1 VSGGEFNL
9 VDRPRGTNL
18 RVRQWDSTSRKPRL
32 FIPCGASKT
41 SADTHCNA
49 MQGML
54 SEFLVY
60 LRLGFDHITDP
71 GGYDHLL
78 FVAALTSSD
87 LGDLRRLF
95 WLVTAFTVG
104 HSITLALAT
113 LGWVR
118 IDTGLVE
125 ILIPLTILATS
136 VVNLVAL
143 KTGSDT
149 LEQAGRARNSTAYRP
164 GREDRIR
171 YAIAVGFGLIHGLGF
186 SAFLRAALGGEAS
199 IFLPLLSFNIGLEVG
214 QLAIVA
220 ALSVLAALLVLRLG
234 LPKRAWVLGIS
245 TITGL
250 LALAIFVERLQFP
263 T

>member
-1 VSGGEFNL
+1 MN
-9 VDRPRGTNL
+9 
-18 RVRQWDSTSRKPRL
+18 
-32 FIPCGASKT
+32 
-41 SADTHCNA
+41 
-49 MQGML
+49 GMV

-60 LRLGFDHITDP
+60 LRLGFEHITDP

-78 FVAALTSSD
+78 FVAALTASD

-113 LGWVR
+113 LGLVR

-125 ILIPLTILATS
+125 LLIPLTIFATS
-136 VVNLVAL
+136 VVNLVAW
-143 KTGSDT
+143 
-149 LEQAGRARNSTAYRP
+149 RARADPRGDLVPESGSTQARP
-164 GREDRIR
+164 GVNDRVR

-199 IFLPLLSFNIGLEVG
+199 IFLPLLSFNIGLEIG

-220 ALSVLAALLVLRLG
+220 VLSVIAALLVRGLG
-234 LPKRAWVLGIS
+234 LPTRAWVLGIS
-245 TITGL
+245 AVTGL

>member
-1 VSGGEFNL
+1 MG
-9 VDRPRGTNL
+9 
-18 RVRQWDSTSRKPRL
+18 
-32 FIPCGASKT
+32 
-41 SADTHCNA
+41 
-49 MQGML
+49 

-60 LRLGFDHITDP
+60 LRLGFEHITDP

-78 FVAALTSSD
+78 FVAALTASY

-95 WLVTAFTVG
+95 WLVTAFTLG

-113 LGWVR
+113 IGLVR

-125 ILIPLTILATS
+125 LLIPLTILATS
-136 VVNLVAL
+136 LVNFVAIRAGTDTA
-143 KTGSDT
+143 TG
-149 LEQAGRARNSTAYRP
+149 TAEVGFGPIANRP
-164 GREDRIR
+164 GRHDRIR

-220 ALSVLAALLVLRLG
+220 ALSLVAALLVG
-234 LPKRAWVLGIS
+234 WLGIS
-245 TITGL
+245 QRVWVRGLSSVTGL
-250 LALAIFVERLQFP
+250 LALAIFVRRLQFP

>member
-1 VSGGEFNL
+1 MAGIAHA
-9 VDRPRGTNL
+9 RPT
-18 RVRQWDSTSRKPRL
+18 
-32 FIPCGASKT
+32 
-41 SADTHCNA
+41 
-49 MQGML
+49 QGMV

-60 LRLGFDHITDP
+60 LRLGFEHITDP

-78 FVAALTSSD
+78 FVAALTASD
-87 LGDLRRLF
+87 LGNLRRLF

-113 LGWVR
+113 LGLVR

-125 ILIPLTILATS
+125 LLIPLTILATS
-136 VVNLVAL
+136 LVNLVA
-143 KTGSDT
+143 TWSASGMPGRT
-149 LEQAGRARNSTAYRP
+149 ATEAGPDSHRP
-164 GREDRIR
+164 GPGDRAR

-199 IFLPLLSFNIGLEVG
+199 IVVPLFSFNIGLEIG

-220 ALSVLAALLVLRLG
+220 VLSVIALFLVYGLG
-234 LPKRAWVLGIS
+234 LQRRAWVLGIS
-245 TITGL
+245 SITGL
-250 LALAIFVERLQFP
+250 LALAIFLERLQFP